1 MITLCVGRGDEHRE
15 AGDALEVIL
24 LGVAYAPVAVV
35 SLGMGIDVHFERRG
49 HVPGA
54 RSLNSHILCEYAC
67 SAGAVEALHRGIQN
81 ALIRRIALLAGT
93 VEIIAVFEHRAD
105 RSAGNC
111 AVGRCAVYCAVACAV
126 NDGAHIA
133 AADNAAGVCR
143 ACNIAARPAVC
154 YRAEIEICAY
164 GRRVY
169 ALGRYRTADAEVFNY
184 GAVARHLAEE
194 SLIVGRAVYVQIL
207 ERIALTVE
215 YSLERLLH
223 RADRSPR
230 GSACGRVA

>member
-35 SLGMGIDVHFERRG
+35 SLGMCIDIHFERRG
-49 HVPGA
+49 HVLGA

-67 SAGAVEALHRGIQN
+67 SAGSVEALHRGIQN

-143 ACNIAARPAVC
+143 ACNIAA
-154 YRAEIEICAY
+154 
-164 GRRVY
+164 
-169 ALGRYRTADAEVFNY
+169 
-184 GAVARHLAEE
+184 
-194 SLIVGRAVYVQIL
+194 
-207 ERIALTVE
+207 
-215 YSLERLLH
+215 
-223 RADRSPR
+223 
-230 GSACGRVA
+230 